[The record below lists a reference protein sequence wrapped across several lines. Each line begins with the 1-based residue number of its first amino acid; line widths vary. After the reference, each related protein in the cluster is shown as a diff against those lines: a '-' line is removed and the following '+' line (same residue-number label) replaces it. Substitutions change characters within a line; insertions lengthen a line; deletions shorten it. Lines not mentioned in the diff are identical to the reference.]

1 MHAHL
6 LARSLKRC
14 RLQGPMKHNY
24 AALQKSF
31 ESQSTQCQQTILV
44 KKNRDAAQHEC
55 NEVSVFVSKFGQDE
69 VLRNLI
75 HLDES
80 VNCVAA

>member
-1 MHAHL
+1 MNAHL

-44 KKNRDAAQHEC
+44 KKIGMQRSMSAI
-55 NEVSVFVSKFGQDE
+55 KFLCLFPSLGKMKF
-69 VLRNLI
+69 
-75 HLDES
+75 
-80 VNCVAA
+80 